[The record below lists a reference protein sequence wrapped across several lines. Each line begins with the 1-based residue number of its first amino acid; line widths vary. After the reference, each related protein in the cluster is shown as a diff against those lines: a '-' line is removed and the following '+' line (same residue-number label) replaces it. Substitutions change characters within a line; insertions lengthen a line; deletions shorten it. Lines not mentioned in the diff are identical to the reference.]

1 MTRAGR
7 IDDRIRGVGLLLA
20 TLALLVRLAFPT
32 GFMLSPERAS
42 LPTLVICTGQGAMT
56 VAIDAQG
63 QAHEVKG
70 DAGEA
75 KGGQDHKSDGKT
87 THPCTFAAAT
97 AVVVAPV
104 LIATLAPVAL
114 GQVLDAP
121 LMTTQRPGLG
131 LAAPPPPTTGP
142 PARI

>member
-7 IDDRIRGVGLLLA
+7 LFDRIQGAGLLLA
-20 TLALLVRLAFPT
+20 ALALLVRLAFPT

-56 VAIDAQG
+56 VAVDAQG
-63 QAHEVKG
+63 VAHEVKG
-70 DAGEA
+70 GADQA

-87 THPCTFAAAT
+87 THPCTFAVAT
-97 AVVVAPV
+97 AAVVAPA
-104 LIATLAPVAL
+104 LIATLAPMAL
-114 GQVLDAP
+114 DQVVDPP
-121 LMTTQRPGLG
+121 LMATQRPGLG

>member
-1 MTRAGR
+1 MTRAGG
-7 IDDRIRGVGLLLA
+7 IGDRIQRVGLLLA

-56 VAIDAQG
+56 VTVDAQG
-63 QAHEVKG
+63 VAHEVKG
-70 DAGEA
+70 DA
-75 KGGQDHKSDGKT
+75 GQDHKSDGKT
-87 THPCTFAAAT
+87 THPCTFAVAT
-97 AVVVAPV
+97 AAVVAPA
-104 LIATLAPVAL
+104 LIATLAPMAL
-114 GQVLDAP
+114 DQVVDAP
-121 LMTTQRPGLG
+121 LMATQRPGLG

>member
-7 IDDRIRGVGLLLA
+7 LFDRIQGVGLLLA
-20 TLALLVRLAFPT
+20 ALALLVRLAFPT

-63 QAHEVKG
+63 VAHEV
-70 DAGEA
+70 

-87 THPCTFAAAT
+87 THPCTFAVAT
-97 AVVVAPV
+97 AAVVAPA
-104 LIATLAPVAL
+104 LIATLAPMAL
-114 GQVLDAP
+114 DQVVNAP